1 MPRRFVVACSALV
14 AALVW
19 PRLALAFDV
28 TVTGVE
34 PSVVGEPH
42 TFTAVVAGAT
52 GELSYEWQF
61 GEEDFQPG
69 DAAATHSFGAPG
81 LVSVQVIATDGTGET
96 ASAFFRH
103 LVHYPLTDRRPTSAS
118 PIIYDAA
125 RKRVYSVNQD
135 NDTVTVIDAAS
146 ATKLSEVAVYKK
158 PESIALTPAGKL
170 WVVHQDDY
178 AVAVLNPDSMTVES
192 GFRLPYASQPVGVA
206 MSPAGD
212 AAYVSL
218 FALGKLLK
226 LDPATGAVLGE
237 VLVGEKPRGIAVS
250 HDGKVAYVTR
260 FLSPD
265 TGGEVVKVDT
275 STLTVATRVLLA
287 ADSETVDGDQKSRG
301 VPNYLFSVALSP
313 DGRQGWIPG
322 KKDNIFR
329 GKLRDGQDITH
340 DTVVRPLAA
349 VIDTQTDQEL
359 FANRVDLDDRSMPMH
374 VEFSPY
380 GNFAILALGGSNRIE
395 VRDVNQPTQVFSA
408 IGDVGAFP
416 RASVLAPDGKLFVQ
430 ASLSREVLVY
440 DMSANL
446 ESFDQSTPS
455 LVATI
460 PAVASEKL
468 PAQILEGK
476 RIFHDAEDTRMDFEG
491 YLTCGG
497 CHFEGTDDG
506 RVYDFS
512 TRGEGL
518 RNTITLLGR
527 RGTGQGRLNW
537 SAALDEVQDFEHQIR
552 ELFGGTGFIA
562 DEQFHAGTHDQP
574 LGDLK
579 AGLSPELDALAA
591 YVASLERVNPSPFR
605 NADGT
610 LTADGAA
617 GQLLFEKLGC
627 NFCHAGPAFTD
638 SARGLLHDVGT
649 ITASSGMRAGQP
661 LLGLD
666 TPTLL
671 GIWETPPYLHDGSA
685 VTLRDVLTTKNPTG
699 LHGFVSSLSLPEL
712 DQLVAYLRQIDDAEP
727 VRRLPFEPPAAAAGA
742 GAQGGVAGAGAGAAL
757 GGAAGQSAPGS
768 GGAAGSGGTGAGNT
782 AGASAVPAATS
793 DKTTPRASEGCGCRI
808 ASSGKTPVGALGT
821 WLFGVAALWRRVRRG
836 KRRWY
841 GALASVVALGTTSC
855 ASDGGTPKGKPAPA
869 GTAGAQA
876 MGGAANLPA
885 VTHPDPW
892 LDALGSREV
901 TDARVCARN
910 RADAFSAVLCGV
922 GGRPALPDLASLL
935 ALVGLGEERAFALTG
950 NSTSLVTKSVS
961 ALNPRLLVF
970 PRVGDD
976 LTAPATLV
984 ALGFVRG
991 EQFVEIVSRDTVS
1004 RDLNFYLVSF
1014 EQRCSY
1020 DAAGCSLADLLTEA
1034 VEHDWTT
1041 YSVYDQD
1048 DLETTPFDCKS
1059 CHQPGGHGTK
1069 LMLRMQELS
1078 SPWLHWFPQRFVQQT
1093 DSDRLLGAEFMAV
1106 HQDDRQYGG
1115 LPIAVIANALDEGS
1129 GAQLEALVRA
1139 EGFADQPNPFD
1150 AQIAREAQSGASPTW
1165 QARFDAHLRGEA
1177 IAVPYPGIDVTDA
1190 AKRDAATRSYRDVV
1204 QGLAPRE
1211 SLLDVRDV
1219 FADDAQLKLSFL
1231 PQPNADGKAVL
1242 LQMCARCHDGRGN
1255 PELPK
1260 NQFNVRKL
1268 ETVSRAQKETAM
1280 ARVQASDETRMPP
1293 WRAGSL
1299 TPAAL
1304 EAVLAEL
1311 AQ

>member
-1 MPRRFVVACSALV
+1 VPRRLVVAFLALV
-14 AALVW
+14 AALVCAR
-19 PRLALAFDV
+19 PALAIDV
-28 TVTGVE
+28 AVTGIE

-42 TFTAVVAGAT
+42 TFTAVVTGAT
-52 GELSYEWQF
+52 GELTYEWQF

-69 DAAATHSFGAPG
+69 AAAATHSFAAPG
-81 LVSVQVIATDGTGET
+81 LVSVQVIATDGTGDT

-103 LVHYPLTDRRPTSAS
+103 LVHYPLTERRPTSAS
-118 PIIYDAA
+118 PIIYDAV
-125 RKRVYSVNQD
+125 RDRVYSVNQD

-146 ATKLSEVAVYKK
+146 ATKLGEVAVYTK
-158 PESIALTPAGKL
+158 PESIALTPEGKL

-178 AVAVLNPDSMTVES
+178 AVAVLNPDSMLLES

-206 MSPAGD
+206 MSPTGD

-218 FALGKLLK
+218 FAVGKLLK
-226 LDPATGAVLGE
+226 LDPATGGVLGE

-250 HDGKVAYVTR
+250 HDGKAVYVTR
-260 FLSPD
+260 FISPD

-275 STLTVATRVLLA
+275 STLTVAARIVLA

-322 KKDNIFR
+322 KKDNVFR
-329 GKLRDGQDITH
+329 GKLRDGNDLTH
-340 DTVVRPLAA
+340 DTIVRPLAA

-374 VEFSPY
+374 VEFSEY
-380 GNFAILALGGSNRIE
+380 GNFAILSLGGSNRIE

-430 ASLSREVLVY
+430 AALSREVLVY

-446 ESFDQSTPS
+446 DSFDQSTPS

-562 DEQFHAGTHDQP
+562 DEQFHVGTRDQP
-574 LGDLK
+574 LGDPK
-579 AGLSPELDALAA
+579 AGQSPELDSLAA
-591 YVASLERVNPSPFR
+591 YVTSLERVSPSPFR

-617 GQLLFEKLGC
+617 GKLLFEKLGC
-627 NFCHAGPAFTD
+627 NFCHAGPSFTD

-671 GIWETPPYLHDGSA
+671 GVWETPPYLHDGSA

-699 LHGFVSSLSLPEL
+699 LHGFVSSLSPAEL
-712 DQLVAYLRQIDDAEP
+712 DLLVAYLQQVDDEEP
-727 VRRLPFEPPAAAAGA
+727 VRRLPFEPPAPAAGA
-742 GAQGGVAGAGAGAAL
+742 GGQGGV
-757 GGAAGQSAPGS
+757 GGAAGHGTGGAGGNALGS
-768 GGAAGSGGTGAGNT
+768 GGATAAGG
-782 AGASAVPAATS
+782 AGASSTAGGSAVAPVPPAE
-793 DKTTPRASEGCGCRI
+793 TTPRTGEGCGC
-808 ASSGKTPVGALGT
+808 AVESSGRTPTGALGA
-821 WLFGVAALWRRVRRG
+821 WLLGLALLRRRLRRG
-836 KRRWY
+836 SSRW
-841 GALASVVALGTTSC
+841 GGLLASAIALGTTSC
-855 ASDGGTPKGKPAPA
+855 ASDGSPSQGNPGSA
-869 GTAGAQA
+869 GTAGAPA
-876 MGGAANLPA
+876 TGGAANLPA
-885 VTHPDPW
+885 VTHPDPE
-892 LDALGSREV
+892 LYALGSREA
-901 TDARVCARN
+901 TDARVCARK
-910 RADAFSAVLCGV
+910 RSDAFSAVLCGA
-922 GGRPALPDLASLL
+922 GSRPTIPDLASLL
-935 ALVGLGEERAFALTG
+935 ALVGLGNERAFALSG

-970 PRVGDD
+970 PRVSDD
-976 LTAPATLV
+976 LTPPATLV
-984 ALGFVRG
+984 AVGFVRG

-1004 RDLNFYLVSF
+1004 ADLNFYLVSF

-1020 DAAGCSLADLLTEA
+1020 EASGCSLAALLTEA
-1034 VEHDWTT
+1034 IEHDWTT

-1059 CHQPGGHGTK
+1059 CHQPGGHGSK

-1093 DSDRLLGAEFMAV
+1093 DSDRLLSAEFMAV
-1106 HQDDRQYGG
+1106 HQYDQQYGG
-1115 LPIAVIANALDEGS
+1115 VPIAAIANALDEGS

-1150 AQIAREAQSGASPTW
+1150 AQIAREAQSGPSPTW
-1165 QARFDAHLRGEA
+1165 QSRFDAHLRGEA
-1177 IAVPYPGIDVTDA
+1177 IAVPYPGIDVTDP
-1190 AKRDAATRSYRDVV
+1190 AKRDAATRSYRDVL
-1204 QGLAPRE
+1204 QGVAPGE

-1219 FADDAQLKLSFL
+1219 FSDDAALKLSFV
-1231 PQPNADGKAVL
+1231 PQPNADGKGVM

-1255 PELPK
+1255 PALSK

-1268 ETVSRAQKETAM
+1268 ESMSPTQKQTAM
-1280 ARVQASDETRMPP
+1280 TRVQASDETRMPP

-1304 EAVLAEL
+1304 QAVIAEL
-1311 AQ
+1311 GK